1 MLIGFCGSIEQAEL
15 AKSCG
20 FDYLEPGITTI
31 CAMSEEEFA
40 EKQAY
45 LQRVGL
51 PVLTANLFLPGDWP
65 LGHAPSDEERNR
77 AYLKI
82 AAERL
87 SRLGVKGAVLGS
99 GGARELSDDFG
110 REKGKEQF
118 KAFYRQAS
126 EILGEKGIFVAI
138 EPLCKKECNFLN
150 TVKETFDLLQ
160 SLPEGPKGINC
171 DFYHAGQENEALSVL
186 NRAGAFLRHCHIAH
200 PVTRKAPLPDD
211 GADYL
216 AIFQALKDCGYDG
229 TISFEGDWENN
240 PVLLQA
246 SAVFL
251 KKTAKE
257 VFGVKAV

>member
-20 FDYLEPGITTI
+20 FDYLEPGIATI
-31 CAMSEEEFA
+31 CVMSEEEFA

-65 LGHAPSDEERNR
+65 LGHAPLDEERNR
-77 AYLKI
+77 AYLET
-82 AAERL
+82 AARRL
-87 SRLGVKGAVLGS
+87 SALEVKTAVLGS
-99 GGARELSDDFG
+99 GGARELNDDFG

-118 KAFYRQAS
+118 KTFYRQAA

-171 DFYHAGQENEALSVL
+171 DFYHAGQENESLSVL
-186 NRAGAFLRHCHIAH
+186 NQTGSLLRHCHIAH
-200 PVTRKAPLPDD
+200 SVTRKAPLPDD
-211 GADYL
+211 GADYQ
-216 AIFQALKDCGYDG
+216 AIFQALKNCDYDG

-240 PVLLQA
+240 PALLQA
-246 SAVFL
+246 STAFL
-251 KKTAKE
+251 KKTTEE
-257 VFGVKAV
+257 VFGIKAV

>member
-20 FDYLEPGITTI
+20 FDYLEPGIATI
-31 CAMSEEEFA
+31 CVMSEEEFA

-65 LGHAPSDEERNR
+65 LGHAPLDEERNR
-77 AYLKI
+77 AYLET
-82 AAERL
+82 AARRL
-87 SRLGVKGAVLGS
+87 SALEVKTAVLGS
-99 GGARELSDDFG
+99 GGARELNDDFG

-118 KAFYRQAS
+118 KTFYRQAA

-150 TVKETFDLLQ
+150 TVKETCDLLQ

-171 DFYHAGQENEALSVL
+171 DFYHAGQENEPLSVL
-186 NRAGAFLRHCHIAH
+186 NWAGSLLRHCHIAH
-200 PVTRKAPLPDD
+200 PVTRKAPQPND
-211 GADYL
+211 GTDYL
-216 AIFQALKDCGYDG
+216 AIFQALKNCGYDA

-240 PVLLQA
+240 PALLQSSTA
-246 SAVFL
+246 FL
-251 KKTAKE
+251 KKTAEE
-257 VFGVKAV
+257 VSGIKAV

>member
-45 LQRVGL
+45 LQRIGL

-65 LGHAPSDEERNR
+65 LGHAPLDEERNR

-138 EPLCKKECNFLN
+138 EPLCKKRMQFFEYSEGNF
-150 TVKETFDLLQ
+150 
-160 SLPEGPKGINC
+160 
-171 DFYHAGQENEALSVL
+171 
-186 NRAGAFLRHCHIAH
+186 
-200 PVTRKAPLPDD
+200 
-211 GADYL
+211 
-216 AIFQALKDCGYDG
+216 
-229 TISFEGDWENN
+229 
-240 PVLLQA
+240 
-246 SAVFL
+246 
-251 KKTAKE
+251 
-257 VFGVKAV
+257 

>member
-20 FDYLEPGITTI
+20 FDYLEPGIATI
-31 CAMSEEEFA
+31 CVMSEEEFA

-65 LGHAPSDEERNR
+65 LGHAPLDEERNR
-77 AYLKI
+77 AYLET
-82 AAERL
+82 AARRL
-87 SRLGVKGAVLGS
+87 SALEVKTAVLGS
-99 GGARELSDDFG
+99 GGARELNDDFG

-118 KAFYRQAS
+118 KTFYRQAA
-126 EILGEKGIFVAI
+126 EILGEKGIAVAI

-160 SLPEGPKGINC
+160 SLPEGSKGINC
-171 DFYHAGQENEALSVL
+171 DFYHAGQEQEPLSVL
-186 NRAGAFLRHCHIAH
+186 NRAGSLLRHCHIAH

-211 GADYL
+211 GADYQ
-216 AIFQALKDCGYDG
+216 AIFQALKNCGYDG

-240 PVLLQA
+240 PALLQA
-246 SAVFL
+246 STAFL
-251 KKTAKE
+251 KKTSEE
-257 VFGVKAV
+257 VSGIKAV